1 MTAFEYLSVLLS
13 IILGLAI
20 TQVLQGY
27 RGLLLARRA
36 VRPYWPT
43 LIWSVLILLFTCQ
56 AWWASF
62 GLEGQRE
69 WRFEAFLVIL
79 LQMALIY
86 MMAALVLPDVPDGAE
101 IDLRAHFEAQR
112 RPFFACLALVLVVSL
127 LKDVM
132 LEGALPETLNIL
144 FHALLAGAALLG
156 FAVRRHALQF
166 AIAIGVAIL
175 FTFYVALLFA
185 RL

>member
-27 RGLLLARRA
+27 RSLLLARA
-36 VRPYWPT
+36 NVRLYAPS
-43 LIWSVLILLFTCQ
+43 LIWSGVILLFTTQ

-62 GLEGQRE
+62 GLEDQRE
-69 WRFEAFLVIL
+69 WRFETFLVIV

-86 MMAALVLPDVPDGAE
+86 MTAALVLPDVPDGAA
-101 IDLRAHFEAQR
+101 IDLEMHYEAQR
-112 RPFFACLALVLVVSL
+112 RPFFSCLLAVLVVSL
-127 LKDVM
+127 LKDLM
-132 LEGALPETLNIL
+132 LSGSLPNRLNVAFHGLMAGVGVAGFLLRGRKSQLAL
-144 FHALLAGAALLG
+144 AVSAALL
-156 FAVRRHALQF
+156 F
-166 AIAIGVAIL
+166 VAYI
-175 FTFYVALLFA
+175 ALLFA